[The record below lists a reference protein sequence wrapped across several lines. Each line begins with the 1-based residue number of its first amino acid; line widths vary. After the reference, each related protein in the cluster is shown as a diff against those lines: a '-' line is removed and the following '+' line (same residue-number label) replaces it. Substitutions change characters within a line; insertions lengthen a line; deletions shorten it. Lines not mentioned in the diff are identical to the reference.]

1 MKQENLPPVLC
12 VDDEPRVVDSLAVQ
26 LRKDFH
32 ILTANGGHAALR
44 MLKEGAAPMVIVSD
58 MRMPGMDGAT
68 LLKHVKQLYPDVTRI
83 LLTGETGRDAAV
95 AAVNEG
101 QIFRFLTKPCSTET
115 LRAAIDA
122 GVMQHRLL
130 SAERVLLQETLI
142 GCIKALVDI
151 LAITNPVAFGRATR
165 LRRLSVEL
173 AGALEIK
180 GFWQLEAAAM
190 LSQIGFISLPIELV
204 EKLYYGKRLTPE
216 ERTLAE
222 GAPQVAQKLLGRIP
236 RLEPVLEILSAI
248 KKGGAS
254 TDATLKQGANI
265 LKLLLEYDAEVVQG
279 HPIELAIQKLRAQQD
294 RHDPKMIS
302 ALESLVGAAVAPQ
315 ELCEMTVDR
324 VRPGMV
330 FVDDLYTHVGTLL
343 VPKGFEVT
351 EAFLERARNFGPG
364 ILQEKVRVMAATRTA
379 AKEGA
384 KEGVEPQAAAS
395 R

>member
-1 MKQENLPPVLC
+1 MNQENLPPVLC

-32 ILTANGGHAALR
+32 ILTASGGNAALR

-216 ERTLAE
+216 EKTLAE

-248 KKGGAS
+248 RKGGAL
-254 TDATLKQGANI
+254 TDATLKQGASI
-265 LKLLLEYDAEVVQG
+265 LRLLLDYDAEVVQG
-279 HPIELAIQKLRAQQD
+279 HPIVLAIQKLRAQQD
-294 RHDPKMIS
+294 RHDPKMIN

-364 ILQEKVRVMAATRTA
+364 ILQEKVRVMAAPRTA
-379 AKEGA
+379 AKEG
-384 KEGVEPQAAAS
+384 VERQTAAS